1 MGTLHLVDT
10 LYRELRVVRALLFCL
25 SLMLLPALAVAQDT
39 SVLAAQINRAAAST
53 EIDDALLADLR
64 DGLWQIVYLS
74 AGQAEVGEILSFR
87 RADIQA
93 GAGSGASGTTSAV
106 LNPLLPAIFG
116 VAFEDGAITRSVSG
130 STISLKVAPVG
141 LICAARPLAAA
152 AVARRDEEACRT
164 FWRRFGISAS
174 FDTTRG
180 EKSTKLEDLQTLNN
194 QFAALTVRAEVLNL
208 RTSTGERYRKMFQSE
223 FVSWKEKATAFAA
236 IDRDTPEILKAQAVV
251 EARLLALVKQPDWK
265 GKPVDQRAAA
275 IRTILKEAVA
285 QVTVPDAQATHVR
298 DAWLAALRA
307 DRALQN
313 AVANAPVLTAEYAFE
328 RPDLATEPIGTI
340 VPEGI
345 RPPNLHSAR
354 AIYAQGLTRT
364 NLDFTANASLSWF
377 DDVRPG
383 MSGSF
388 RDFKAGFA
396 GTFRLRDLANYG
408 APALSFAA
416 LYMYL
421 HQEPLGLS
429 LVAFNDAE
437 INKPGHIGVF
447 QAKLEFPTAKNA
459 MRIPLSF
466 TYSNRTELI
475 NETDVRGQIG
485 ISFNLDALFVE
496 GK

>member
-1 MGTLHLVDT
+1 VK
-10 LYRELRVVRALLFCL
+10 ALLFCL
-25 SLMLLPALAVAQDT
+25 CLALSPALVLAQDT
-39 SVLAAQINRAAAST
+39 SVLAI
-53 EIDDALLADLR
+53 EIGRLAGSPDGDPDLVVEIR
-64 DGLWQIVYLS
+64 DNLWKIVYLS
-74 AGQAEVGEILSFR
+74 AGQAEVADILTFR

-130 STISLKVAPVG
+130 STISLKVAPAG
-141 LICAARPLAAA
+141 LVCAARPLAAA

-164 FWRRFGISAS
+164 FWRRVGITAS
-174 FDTTRG
+174 FDTKRG

-194 QFAALTVRAEVLNL
+194 QFAAATVRAEVFNL
-208 RTSTGERYRKMFQSE
+208 RTTTGERYRKMFQSE
-223 FVSWKEKATAFAA
+223 FVSWKEKATAFVA
-236 IDRDTPEILKAQAVV
+236 IDRDTPEIMKAQAAV
-251 EARLLALVKQPDWK
+251 ESRLLALVTKPDWK
-265 GKPVDQRAAA
+265 GKAVDKRADEIKAV
-275 IRTILKEAVA
+275 LKEAVA
-285 QVTVPDAQATHVR
+285 QVTVPDAQATQVR

-345 RPPNLHSAR
+345 RPPSLHTAR
-354 AIYAQGLTRT
+354 AIYAQGLTKT
-364 NLDFTANASLSWF
+364 SLDFTANASLSWF
-377 DDVRPG
+377 GDVRPG

-388 RDFKAGFA
+388 RDFKAA
-396 GTFRLRDLANYG
+396 ASGTFRLRDLASYG

-416 LYMYL
+416 LYVYL
-421 HQEPLGLS
+421 HQEPLGLG
-429 LVAFNDAE
+429 LIAFNDAS

-447 QAKLEFPTAKNA
+447 QAKLELPTAKNA

-475 NETDVRGQIG
+475 KESDVRGQIG

>member
-1 MGTLHLVDT
+1 V
-10 LYRELRVVRALLFCL
+10 A
-25 SLMLLPALAVAQDT
+25 AAQDT
-39 SVLAAQINRAAAST
+39 SVLAAQINRLAASP
-53 EIDDALLADLR
+53 EVDDALLADLR
-64 DGLWQIVYLS
+64 DSLWQVVYLS
-74 AGQAEVGEILSFR
+74 AGQAEVAEILSFR
-87 RADIQA
+87 RADLQI

-130 STISLKVAPVG
+130 STISLKVAPAG

-164 FWRRFGISAS
+164 FWRRVGITAS
-174 FDTTRG
+174 FDTKRG

-194 QFAALTVRAEVLNL
+194 QFAAVTVRAEVVNL
-208 RTSTGERYRKMFQSE
+208 RTSTGERYRQMFQSE
-223 FVSWKEKATAFAA
+223 FVAWKERATAFAA
-236 IDRDTPEILKAQAVV
+236 VDRDTPEILKAQAVV

-265 GKPVDQRAAA
+265 GKAVDQRAAA
-275 IRTILKEAVA
+275 IKAILREAAA
-285 QVTVPDAQATHVR
+285 QVTVPDAKATQVR
-298 DAWLAALRA
+298 DAWLEALRA

-313 AVANAPVLTAEYAFE
+313 SVANAPLLTAEYAFE
-328 RPDLATEPIGTI
+328 RPDLATEAIGAV

-345 RPPNLHSAR
+345 RPPSLHSAR
-354 AIYAQGLTRT
+354 AIYAQGLTKT
-364 NLDFTANASLSWF
+364 NLDFTANASASWF
-377 DDVRPG
+377 GDVRPG

-388 RDFKAGFA
+388 RDFKAGIA
-396 GTFRLRDLANYG
+396 GTFRLRDLAGYG

-416 LYMYL
+416 LYVYL
-421 HQEPLGLS
+421 HQEPLGLG
-429 LVAFNDAE
+429 LIAFNDAE

-496 GK
+496 GR

>member
-1 MGTLHLVDT
+1 
-10 LYRELRVVRALLFCL
+10 VVRSFLCCLCLAL
-25 SLMLLPALAVAQDT
+25 SPGLAVAQDT
-39 SVLAAQINRAAAST
+39 SVLSAQISRLAASP
-53 EIDDALLADLR
+53 EGDDDLVADIR
-64 DGLWQIVYLS
+64 DSLWQVVYLS
-74 AGQAEVGEILSFR
+74 PGQAEVAEILAFR
-87 RADIQA
+87 RADIQV

-130 STISLKVAPVG
+130 STISLKVAPAG

-164 FWRRFGISAS
+164 FWRRVGITAS
-174 FDTTRG
+174 FDTKRG
-180 EKSTKLEDLQTLNN
+180 EKSTKLENLQTLNN
-194 QFAALTVRAEVLNL
+194 QFAAVTVRAEVLNL
-208 RTSTGERYRKMFQSE
+208 RTSTGERYVKTFQSE
-223 FVSWKEKATAFAA
+223 FASWKERATTFSA

-251 EARLLALVKQPDWK
+251 EARLRALVKQPDWK
-265 GKPVDQRAAA
+265 GKAVDQRAAA
-275 IRTILKEAVA
+275 IRTIIKEAAA
-285 QVTVPDAQATHVR
+285 QVTVPDAQATRLR

-328 RPDLATEPIGTI
+328 RPDLATEPIGTV

-345 RPPNLHSAR
+345 RPPSLHSAR
-354 AIYAQGLTRT
+354 AIYAQGLTKT
-364 NLDFTANASLSWF
+364 SLDFTANASFSWF
-377 DDVRPG
+377 GDVRPG

-388 RDFKAGFA
+388 RDFKAGIA
-396 GTFRLRDLANYG
+396 GTFRLRDLAGYG

-421 HQEPLGLS
+421 HQEPLGLG

-437 INKPGHIGVF
+437 INEPGHIGVF
-447 QAKLEFPTAKNA
+447 QAKLDFPTANNA